1 MGGLSLGF
9 DFRVALVLGLFAA
22 SSSSAQG
29 PGHTPD
35 TTRGTVKV
43 SLPMAFESNHGQ
55 AGKEVDFVARG
66 VGYTASLA
74 AGGAWICV
82 SHHPGNAP
90 EPMCRRDQELAIEL
104 LGARKQP
111 YIQPEDKLPGY
122 SNYLFGS
129 DPGKWITSVT
139 QYAKVRYVDVYPGV
153 DIVYH
158 GNQSRMEHDFV
169 VHPGADA
176 RRIALAFSGVEKMEL
191 SGSGDLSLH
200 VADGEVRLDKPRAYQ
215 VIGKKEVEVAAEYIL
230 RHGHVAFRLG
240 QYDATRNLVIDPV
253 LVYATFLGGA
263 SNGAAGQSAT
273 SIAVDGSD
281 NLYITGSTNAINFP
295 VTPGVVQPTRP
306 APGFGAFVSKIN
318 AAGTA
323 LIYSTYIQGFSG
335 GEVLA
340 IDVTGNV
347 YLAGTAD
354 IGLPIPAGSTPFQ
367 STNKGQN
374 IAILK
379 LNNNGTAVLYGTY
392 LGGSGLDFFAGIAVD
407 ASGDAYVTGFTTSN
421 DFPTKNALQGSLGS
435 IGQSGFVTKLDPS
448 GSGLVFSTYLGG
460 NNRTEARA
468 VALDMSGNAYI
479 AGSANSGF
487 PTTSG
492 AFQPACSVEDCAFM
506 AKLSIDGSSLLYA
519 SYLGGSD
526 NGDMATAVAVDSSAN
541 VYLTGITRSSNFPG
555 GNGPLSC
562 GDVSPSVFVA
572 EFNAAGALAFST
584 CLGNNFTTLLSTG
597 FASAP
602 ALALDSSGNVYVAAN
617 SDASLVL
624 KNPIDSNTPAS
635 GMTRSFIS
643 EVNPVSGQLLFSSF
657 VGGSGPSPGNG
668 LGGEQLNAVAVDSSG
683 NIYAAGLSASVGEDA
698 YNGFPVFNA
707 LQPLFDF
714 SLTPTVRPP
723 VTFSEAVIMKISS
736 ATGSAAA
743 IAPGNVRF
751 LNPQLVGTTSAPTPV
766 TVFDLGTAP
775 LMISNVA
782 AGGDF
787 AVQSSNCGAV
797 TASGSSCT
805 IQVTFTPTAIGTRN
819 GDLTITDSSVG
830 SPHQIALTGQGGA
843 PAASLSPTSL
853 SFNDQTVGTTSA
865 PQAVTLT
872 NTGAINLQVT
882 HIEASGD
889 FGETNDCGTALRAL
903 SSCTIQVTFS
913 PAASGV
919 RTGSLTIT
927 DDAADSPQAISLT
940 GNLPA
945 TFTISTGSS
954 PSSATVAAGA
964 TATFNLSLAATG
976 GFSGAVQF
984 SCSGAPAASNCT
996 VAPNPV
1002 NLVSTSPAAVA
1013 VSVATTARTVAQVL
1027 PNDKQRTPDRTS
1039 VLALLMGCSLFGIVL
1054 MPIRRRAR
1062 GKRRY
1067 VTSTELFLM
1076 TLLCLGCGG
1085 GSNTPRTNQNTGTP
1099 AGTYNITVSGNSG
1112 SITQSMML
1120 KLTVQ

>member
-1 MGGLSLGF
+1 
-9 DFRVALVLGLFAA
+9 
-22 SSSSAQG
+22 
-29 PGHTPD
+29 
-35 TTRGTVKV
+35 
-43 SLPMAFESNHGQ
+43 
-55 AGKEVDFVARG
+55 
-66 VGYTASLA
+66 
-74 AGGAWICV
+74 V
-82 SHHPGNAP
+82 SHHPGNSP
-90 EPMCRRDQELAIEL
+90 EPKCREQELVIEL

-129 DPGKWITSVT
+129 DPGKWITNVT
-139 QYAKVRYVDVYPGV
+139 QYEKVRYVDVYPGV

-158 GNQSRMEHDFV
+158 GNQSRLEHDFV

-191 SGSGDLSLH
+191 SGDGDLSLH

-230 RHGHVAFRLG
+230 HHGYVAFRLG
-240 QYDATRNLVIDPV
+240 QYDATQNLVIDPV

-263 SNGAAGQSAT
+263 SNGAGAQSAT

-306 APGFGAFVSKIN
+306 APGLAAFVSKIN

-347 YLAGTAD
+347 YLAGAAD

-374 IAILK
+374 VAILK

-407 ASGDAYVTGFTTSN
+407 ASGDAYVSGFTTSN
-421 DFPTKNALQGSLGS
+421 DFPTKTPLQGTLGS
-435 IGQSGFVTKLDPS
+435 SGLSGFVAKLDPS

-460 NNRTEARA
+460 NSRTEARG
-468 VALDMSGNAYI
+468 VALDLSGNAYI

-506 AKLSIDGSSLLYA
+506 AKLSSDGSSLLSA

-526 NGDMATAVAVDSSAN
+526 SGDMATAVAVDSSAN
-541 VYLTGITRSSNFPG
+541 IYLTGTTRSSNFPG
-555 GNGPLSC
+555 VNGPLSC

-584 CLGNNFTTLLSTG
+584 CLGENFTTLLTGG
-597 FASAP
+597 FAAAP
-602 ALALDSSGNVYVAAN
+602 ALALDSSGNVYVAAR

-624 KNPIDSNTPAS
+624 KNLIDSNIPAT
-635 GMTRSFIS
+635 GITRSFIS

-657 VGGSGPSPGNG
+657 VGGSGPSPANG
-668 LGGEQLNAVAVDSSG
+668 LGGEQLNAVAVDSTG

-698 YNGFPVFNA
+698 YNGFPIFNA

-723 VTFSEAVIMKISS
+723 VSFSEAVIMKISS

-751 LNPQLVGTTSAPTPV
+751 LSPQLVGTTSAPTPV
-766 TVFDLGTAP
+766 TVSDLGTAP

-797 TASGSSCT
+797 TASGNSCT
-805 IQVTFTPTAIGTRN
+805 IQVTFTPTAIGTSN

-843 PAASLSPTSL
+843 PSASLSPTSL
-853 SFNDQTVGTTSA
+853 SFNDQPVGTTST

-872 NTGAINLQVT
+872 NSGAINLEVT
-882 HIEASGD
+882 HIQASGD
-889 FGETNDCGTALRAL
+889 FSETNDCGTALRAL
-903 SSCTIQVTFS
+903 SFCTIQVTFS
-913 PAASGV
+913 PAASEV

-927 DDAADSPQAISLT
+927 DDAADSPQSISLT
-940 GNLPA
+940 GNVPA
-945 TFTISTGSS
+945 AFTISDGSS

-984 SCSGAPAASNCT
+984 TCSGAPAASNCT
-996 VAPNPV
+996 VAPNPITLSGANPTAV
-1002 NLVSTSPAAVA
+1002 TVSI
-1013 VSVATTARTVAQVL
+1013 ATTARTVARVL
-1027 PNDKQRTPDRTS
+1027 PPDEQSSASLRAFGL
-1039 VLALLMGCSLFGIVL
+1039 VLLPGYPVLGFVL
-1054 MPIRRRAR
+1054 MPIRRRTR
-1062 GKRRY
+1062 GRRTY
-1067 VTSTELFLM
+1067 GAFTRLILM

-1085 GSNTPRTNQNTGTP
+1085 GSNSSTPKQNTGTP

-1112 SITQSMML
+1112 GMTQFMML